1 MTPITLDYA
10 NMLSDNLSGE
20 GIEPR
25 RLETDLAER
34 FRRAHEAVEIGRC
47 TGEIGFFDLPY
58 ATEALARTQE
68 LADGYGQWFEN
79 VVVLG
84 IGGSALGAR
93 TLRNALLGPLWNETD
108 AEMRDH
114 FPRLYVL
121 DNVDPHLVRDLLKRL
136 DIRRTL
142 FNVVSKSG
150 STAETMA
157 LYLLLEGLLLEEVGP
172 EKARGHFLFTTDPS
186 EGPLR
191 AIADKEGIPSLPI
204 PRNVG
209 GRFSVLSP
217 VGLLPAAVAGIDT
230 TAMLAGAARADDRC
244 RTPILKENPAGLMAT
259 LLHAAHE
266 DFGKSIH
273 VMMPYSSH
281 LRAFS
286 SWFQQLWA
294 ESLGKATDVEGNMV
308 YTGPTPLPAVGV
320 TDQHSQ
326 MQLFVEG
333 PQDKVVVFLAIMS
346 HGELGQP
353 RIGEHRSAI
362 RAAGYLGGRSLG
374 DLLHAER
381 RATAETLRQRGR
393 PNMTFEVPSL
403 DAESL
408 GELFMLMCVAT
419 VYAGA
424 LYGVNPLGAAG
435 GRTGKAAHIRA
446 HGTPRPRSPRASRPR
461 PSLEDLEHMEGPAGA
476 GPSISAGC
484 FPGPLGGTGFARS
497 PRSFRVL

>member
-68 LADGYGQWFEN
+68 LADGSGRWFEN
-79 VVVLG
+79 VVILG

-93 TLRNALLGPLWNETD
+93 TLRDALLGPLWNETD
-108 AEMRDH
+108 AEKRDH
-114 FPRLYVL
+114 LPRLYVL
-121 DNVDPHLVRDLLKRL
+121 DNVDPHVVRGLLDHL

-157 LYLLLEGLLLEEVGP
+157 LYLLLEGLVLEEVGP

-191 AIADKEGIPSLPI
+191 AIAEKEGIPSLPI

-217 VGLLPAAVAGIDT
+217 VGLLPATLAGIDT

-244 RTPILKENPAGLMAT
+244 RSPILKENPAGLMAT
-259 LLHAAHE
+259 LLHAAHQ

-273 VMMPYSSH
+273 VMMPYSSR

-286 SWFQQLWA
+286 YWFQQLWA
-294 ESLGKATDVEGNMV
+294 ESLGKAIHVEGNIV

-333 PQDKVVVFLAIMS
+333 PRDKVVVFLAIMS
-346 HGELGQP
+346 HGELGQR
-353 RIGEHRSAI
+353 RIGKHRSAI
-362 RAAGYLGGRSLG
+362 QAAGYLGGRTLG
-374 DLLHAER
+374 ELLHAER

-424 LYGVNPLGAAG
+424 LYGVNPLEQPGVEHG
-435 GRTGKAAHIRA
+435 KQLTYGLMGRPGHEVPELPDPD
-446 HGTPRPRSPRASRPR
+446 PRWR
-461 PSLEDLEHMEGPAGA
+461 
-476 GPSISAGC
+476 I
-484 FPGPLGGTGFARS
+484 
-497 PRSFRVL
+497 

>member
-10 NMLSDNLSGE
+10 NMLSDNLGGE
-20 GIEPR
+20 GIGPR
-25 RLETDLAER
+25 RLKTDLAER
-34 FRRAHEAVEIGRC
+34 FRRAHEAVEIGRSA
-47 TGEIGFFDLPY
+47 GEIGFFDLPY

-68 LADGYGQWFEN
+68 LADGYGRCFEN
-79 VVVLG
+79 VVILG

-108 AEMRDH
+108 AKMRDH

-121 DNVDPHLVRDLLKRL
+121 DNVDPHLVRGLLDRL

-157 LYLLLEGLLLEEVGP
+157 LYLLVEALLLEEVGP
-172 EKARGHFLFTTDPS
+172 ERARGHFVFTTDPS

-191 AIADKEGIPSLPI
+191 AIAEKEGISSLPI

-230 TAMLAGAARADDRC
+230 TAMLAGAARADERC

-266 DFGKSIH
+266 DFGRSIH

-308 YTGPTPLPAVGV
+308 YAGPTPLPAVGV

-346 HGELGQP
+346 HEELGQP

-362 RAAGYLGGRSLG
+362 QAAGYLGGRALG
-374 DLLHAER
+374 ELLHAER

-393 PNMTFEVPSL
+393 PSMTFEVPSL

-424 LYGVNPLGAAG
+424 LYGVNPQGQPGVERGKQLTCGLM
-435 GRTGKAAHIRA
+435 GRPG
-446 HGTPRPRSPRASRPR
+446 HGTPELPDPDPRWR
-461 PSLEDLEHMEGPAGA
+461 
-476 GPSISAGC
+476 I
-484 FPGPLGGTGFARS
+484 
-497 PRSFRVL
+497 

>member
-1 MTPITLDYA
+1 MTAITLDYA
-10 NMLSDNLSGE
+10 NMLSDSLSGE

-25 RLETDLAER
+25 RLETDLAAR

-58 ATEALARTQE
+58 ATEGLARTQE
-68 LADGYGQWFEN
+68 LADGYGQRFEN
-79 VVVLG
+79 VVILG

-108 AEMRDH
+108 AEIRGH

-121 DNVDPHLVRDLLKRL
+121 DNVDPHLVRGLLNRL

-157 LYLLLEGLLLEEVGP
+157 LYLLLESLLLEEVGP
-172 EKARGHFLFTTDPS
+172 ERAGGHFLFTTDPS

-191 AIADKEGIPSLPI
+191 AIAEKEGIPSLPI

-217 VGLLPAAVAGIDT
+217 VGLLPAALAGIDT

-244 RTPILKENPAGLMAT
+244 RSPILKENPAGLMAT

-266 DFGKSIH
+266 DFGRSIH

-294 ESLGKATDVEGNMV
+294 ESLGKAIDVEGNIV

-326 MQLFVEG
+326 LQLFVEG

-346 HGELGQP
+346 HGELGHP

-362 RAAGYLGGRSLG
+362 GAAGYLGGRTLG
-374 DLLHAER
+374 ELLHAER

-424 LYGVNPLGAAG
+424 LYGVNPLEQPGVEQG
-435 GRTGKAAHIRA
+435 KKLTYGLMGRPGHEAPELPDPD
-446 HGTPRPRSPRASRPR
+446 PRWR
-461 PSLEDLEHMEGPAGA
+461 
-476 GPSISAGC
+476 I
-484 FPGPLGGTGFARS
+484 
-497 PRSFRVL
+497 